1 MFLILPSLISCANTV
16 SMGRSDP
23 REPEAFRESV
33 NERKRDYILQIGD
46 VIDIKFYYDSNLNET
61 VIVRPDGKIS
71 LQLIGEL
78 SVEDQTPSE
87 LNKVIVNKYSK
98 FLKNPEIIVIVKEFG
113 GQKIYVGGEVMQPGV
128 IALKGKTTVLQA
140 IVNAGGFKET
150 ARQKSIVVISRGKED
165 TSVTRKI
172 DLKDLI
178 SGKADGKEVFV
189 KPFDVIYVHKTL
201 IAEVDKFVDQ
211 YIKQVIPVNTTAG
224 FNYGIFKNM
233 VIPP

>member
-1 MFLILPSLISCANTV
+1 
-16 SMGRSDP
+16 MGRSDP
-23 REPEAFRESV
+23 GEPEAFQGSV
-33 NERKRDYILQIGD
+33 SEPKRDYILQIGD

-61 VIVRPDGKIS
+61 VTVRPDGKIS

-78 SVEDQTPSE
+78 NAADQIPSE
-87 LNKVIVNKYSK
+87 LNKIIVNKYSK
-98 FLKNPEIIVIVKEFG
+98 FLKDPEIIVIVKEFG

-128 IALKGKTTVLQA
+128 IGFKGKTTVLQA

-150 ARQKSIVVISRGKED
+150 ARQKSIVVISRGKGD

-172 DLKDLI
+172 DLRDII
-178 SGKADGKEVFV
+178 SGKANGKEVFV
-189 KPFDVIYVHKTL
+189 KPFDVIFVHKTL

-233 VIPP
+233 VTPIP